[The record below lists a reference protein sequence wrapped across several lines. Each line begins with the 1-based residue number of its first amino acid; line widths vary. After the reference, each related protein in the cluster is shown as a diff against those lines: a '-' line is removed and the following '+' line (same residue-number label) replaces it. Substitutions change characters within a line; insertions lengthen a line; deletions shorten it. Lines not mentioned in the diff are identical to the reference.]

1 MGSSPSIRAWRPQIS
16 GVVEVLHAHF
26 PDHAYPVH
34 THDAWTLLI
43 VDDGVVRY
51 DLDRHE
57 HGALRPL
64 VTLLP
69 PHVPH
74 DGRSVTT
81 TGFRKRVIYLDETW
95 LGRDLI
101 GPAVDH
107 PAIPDPILR
116 DRVHRLHD
124 ALRRP
129 GDEFEA
135 ESRLALIA
143 ERLRERLTGADA
155 HGDAGAVAR
164 GDAYAHGG
172 AGALGGAGAT
182 DNLSRGRDRGVRDRD
197 RGVAVR
203 LRELIDASVAAGMR
217 LDDASRL
224 LGASP
229 THLVRSFSREFGVP
243 PHLYL
248 TGRRLDDAR
257 RLLLAGQPA
266 ADVATAVGFYDQ
278 SHLTRHFRRMLGVT
292 PSTYAAGA
300 APRS

>member
-1 MGSSPSIRAWRPQIS
+1 MGPSPHIRAWRPQVS
-16 GVVEVLHAHF
+16 GVVEVLHAYF

-74 DGRSVTT
+74 DGRSVTAA
-81 TGFRKRVIYLDETW
+81 GFRKRVIYLDETW
-95 LGRDLI
+95 LSPDLV
-101 GPAVDH
+101 GPAVDQ
-107 PAIPDPILR
+107 PGIPDPVLR
-116 DRVHRLHD
+116 DRIDHMHE
-124 ALRRP
+124 ALRHP

-135 ESRLALIA
+135 ESRLALIID
-143 ERLRERLTGADA
+143 RLREQLSTGIPD
-155 HGDAGAVAR
+155 
-164 GDAYAHGG
+164 
-172 AGALGGAGAT
+172 T
-182 DNLSRGRDRGVRDRD
+182 PSRGRD

-203 LRELIDASVAAGMR
+203 LREMIDASVVAGVR
-217 LDDASRL
+217 LDDASRV
-224 LGASP
+224 LGATP
-229 THLVRSFSREFGVP
+229 THLVRAFSREFGVP

-257 RLLLAGQPA
+257 RMLLAGHSS

-278 SHLTRHFRRMLGVT
+278 SHLTRHFRRMLGVA
-292 PSTYAAGA
+292 PATYAASA
-300 APRS
+300 FPSRSSHSRSYPK